1 MGYLVLGLVLF
12 LGTHSLR
19 IVANDWRTQTIARVG
34 EIPFKGVYSLLSIVG
49 FALMVW
55 GFSVARETPVM
66 LWMPPR
72 GLRHAAALLTLI
84 AFVLLA
90 ATYVPANAIKAR
102 FHHPMVLA
110 VKTWAVAHLLAN
122 GNVAHVVLFGSFLVW
137 GVFCFIAAQRRDRVQ
152 NTVYPVGTSKGTA
165 TTLVVGGVAWVVFA
179 LWLHGLLL
187 GIRPF
192 G

>member
-1 MGYLVLGLVLF
+1 MGYLVFGLVLF

-19 IVANDWRTQTIARVG
+19 IVANDWRTQTIARAG

-102 FHHPMVLA
+102 FH
-110 VKTWAVAHLLAN
+110 
-122 GNVAHVVLFGSFLVW
+122 GNPPNFH
-137 GVFCFIAAQRRDRVQ
+137 
-152 NTVYPVGTSKGTA
+152 
-165 TTLVVGGVAWVVFA
+165 
-179 LWLHGLLL
+179 
-187 GIRPF
+187 
-192 G
+192 

>member
-1 MGYLVLGLVLF
+1 MAYLILGLVLF

-34 EIPFKGVYSLLSIVG
+34 EMPFKGMYSLVSIIG
-49 FALMVW
+49 FALVVW

-90 ATYVPANAIKAR
+90 ATYVPSNAVKAR
-102 FHHPMVLA
+102 CAPRSL
-110 VKTWAVAHLLAN
+110 
-122 GNVAHVVLFGSFLVW
+122 
-137 GVFCFIAAQRRDRVQ
+137 
-152 NTVYPVGTSKGTA
+152 
-165 TTLVVGGVAWVVFA
+165 
-179 LWLHGLLL
+179 
-187 GIRPF
+187 
-192 G
+192 